1 MLISFAKSIDFNIL
15 NTSKISTTLETYTTS
30 SSSYLTN
37 IDIANAST
45 INYTII
51 NIIKPNLYYRDYSK
65 LNN

>member
-51 NIIKPNLYYRDYSK
+51 NINKPNLYYRDYSK